1 MNNTFDLIVI
11 GTGTA
16 ASTAAHECR
25 SAGWNVAIIDSLPF
39 GGTCALR
46 GCDPKKVLVEA
57 AKVIDS
63 TQRHEN
69 KGIVGSEGIR
79 IKWSDLMNFKRTFT
93 EPRPKL
99 REDGYIKAGIVPF
112 HGHAQF
118 TGPTTIKVRIGDNN
132 DKNEKKENND
142 NRNDTILSGKHI
154 VIATGATPTTLN
166 IPGSENIITS
176 DQFLEFW
183 NDRLPER
190 IAFVGGGYISFEFA
204 HLAARAG
211 AKVTILHRGKRPLE
225 HFDPDLVDRLVQR
238 SKDLWID
245 IRLQAA
251 VKRINKLSSSRD
263 ESRLVVHYS
272 SDLSKNGAYKTSSAS
287 LEADMVVHGA
297 GRVPNLEGLN
307 LVAGGIQHTPQ
318 GIQVNEYL
326 QSVSNPAVYAAGD
339 VAASKGLPLTPA
351 ASYDG
356 NVVANNLVKGNT
368 TKSNY
373 TGLPSVVF
381 TIPPLVSVGMHE
393 KEAKDQGLRFRTRYE
408 NTASWASS
416 KRVGESCSGFK
427 VLIEEGTDRILGAHI
442 IGPHAEE
449 VINIF
454 SIAIRL
460 ELTAKDLNDPI
471 LYSYPTSSSDVVYM
485 LSVLQL
491 YLLCELHIMQCL

>member
-1 MNNTFDLIVI
+1 MNMNNTFDLIVI

-79 IKWSDLMNFKRTFT
+79 IKWSDLMSFKRTFT

-112 HGHAQF
+112 HGHAKF
-118 TGPTTIKVRIGDNN
+118 TDPTTIKVEG
-132 DKNEKKENND
+132 ENNNNTD
-142 NRNDTILSGKHI
+142 NRNDIILTGKHI
-154 VIATGATPTTLN
+154 VIATGAIPVKLT

-176 DQFLEFW
+176 DQFLELP

-190 IAFVGGGYISFEFA
+190 IVFVGGGYISFEFA
-204 HLAARAG
+204 HVAARAG
-211 AKVTILHRGKRPLE
+211 AKVTILHHGKRPLE
-225 HFDPDLVDRLVQR
+225 HFDPDLVSQLVQR
-238 SKDLWID
+238 SKDIGID
-245 IRLQAA
+245 IRLQTE
-251 VKRINKLSSSRD
+251 VNRVDKSFYSHDNSK
-263 ESRLVVHYS
+263 LVVHYS
-272 SDLSKNGAYKTSSAS
+272 SYVTENGKGNASSRS

-307 LVAGGIQHTPQ
+307 LVAGKVKYTSR

-339 VAASKGLPLTPA
+339 VAASGGAPLTPA
-351 ASYDG
+351 ARYG
-356 NVVANNLVKGNT
+356 GTLVANNLLKGNT
-368 TKSNY
+368 MKSNY

-381 TIPPLVSVGMHE
+381 TIPPLAATGVQE
-393 KEAKDQGLRFRTRYE
+393 KEAKDIGLRFRTVYR
-408 NTASWASS
+408 NTNGWASS
-416 KRVGESCSGFK
+416 KRVGETCSGFK
-427 VLIEEGTDRILGAHI
+427 LLIEEGTDRILGAHM

-454 SIAIRL
+454 SIALRL
-460 ELTAKDLNDPI
+460 GLTAKTLNDPI

-485 LSVLQL
+485 LSK
-491 YLLCELHIMQCL
+491 